1 MTSAAFENIISR
13 DKREQFIGLRNT
25 AFVLLV
31 CLVALYVTGF
41 FDAQRFIEGAP
52 AVKQLS
58 SEMVPPN
65 FDRWEHWVIPLRDT
79 LAMSIA
85 GTALTIVLSLPL
97 ALLAAPN
104 TTPNPLVGRVARVI
118 LADRKSTR
126 LNSSHL
132 VISYAVFCLKKK
144 QLVHIVDPPPEQV
157 GDAVQPPM
165 LDAARVQ
172 RRCHLPAG

>member
-85 GTALTIVLSLPL
+85 GTALEVPL
-97 ALLAAPN
+97 K
-104 TTPNPLVGRVARVI
+104 T
-118 LADRKSTR
+118 
-126 LNSSHL
+126 
-132 VISYAVFCLKKK
+132 
-144 QLVHIVDPPPEQV
+144 
-157 GDAVQPPM
+157 
-165 LDAARVQ
+165 
-172 RRCHLPAG
+172 

>member
-79 LAMSIA
+79 LAMFWRKACSCSR
-85 GTALTIVLSLPL
+85 TSS
-97 ALLAAPN
+97 AA
-104 TTPNPLVGRVARVI
+104 VAWR
-118 LADRKSTR
+118 RG
-126 LNSSHL
+126 SS
-132 VISYAVFCLKKK
+132 
-144 QLVHIVDPPPEQV
+144 
-157 GDAVQPPM
+157 
-165 LDAARVQ
+165 
-172 RRCHLPAG
+172 

>member
-118 LADRKSTR
+118 LAAFRSVPEIILGILFVAAVGLVLYLGCSHWRCIPREWSQSFTRKPLSTWIR
-126 LNSSHL
+126 SHL
-132 VISYAVFCLKKK
+132 K
-144 QLVHIVDPPPEQV
+144 QL
-157 GDAVQPPM
+157 
-165 LDAARVQ
+165 LR
-172 RRCHLPAG
+172 